1 MKLLTN
7 KEQKSFEN
15 AKKKYIYLWRKNCER
30 KTIEEQGE
38 KQTKTIEE
46 QKEKQIKQL
55 KTESKNRS
63 DQKSKYRTKVNRFFV
78 FKRFFNWRIYIRI
91 KQNCRIIK

>member
-1 MKLLTN
+1 M
-7 KEQKSFEN
+7 
-15 AKKKYIYLWRKNCER
+15 WRKNCER

-55 KTESKNRS
+55 KQSRKTDQIKNRNTE
-63 DQKSKYRTKVNRFFV
+63 QKSIDFLFSKDSLIEESTFELNKIVEL
-78 FKRFFNWRIYIRI
+78 
-91 KQNCRIIK
+91 

>member
-7 KEQKSFEN
+7 KQQKSFEN
-15 AKKKYIYLWRKNCER
+15 AKNNYICEEKTER

-63 DQKSKYRTKVNRFFV
+63 DQKSKYGTKVNRFFV
-78 FKRFFNWRIYIRI
+78 FKRFFN
-91 KQNCRIIK
+91 

>member
-1 MKLLTN
+1 M
-7 KEQKSFEN
+7 
-15 AKKKYIYLWRKNCER
+15 WRKNCER

-63 DQKSKYRTKVNRFFV
+63 DQKSKYGTKVNRFFFSKDSLIEESTFELNKIV
-78 FKRFFNWRIYIRI
+78 EL
-91 KQNCRIIK
+91 